1 MRSVLA
7 VLLPMALAA
16 PPALAEVPVETVKVE
31 RQSET
36 LDIAMAYPSTGI
48 ATLDETFADWVN
60 GMVAEFETGAAE
72 DFASFKAD
80 NNGELPP
87 WTYSLYLGFEV
98 ARNDDAMLVFDFD
111 ESIYQGGAHPNH
123 DIITF
128 NVMMPDAWQVY
139 LPEIFDGKRALDR
152 ISALAIEQLN
162 ATLLG
167 PDSMSDPDWVSTGAG
182 PQWSN
187 FQDFLL
193 LEDALVIRFPP
204 YQVAAYAA
212 GDQKVEIP
220 LAKLTGLMRADWRLP
235 VASFDCAKAGSAP
248 EKAICSDVALAR
260 LDRQLS
266 DSYAQALSWASDD
279 AAKNAIRSAQRA
291 WIGERNACGGNVACL
306 TSAYDARLAALQ
318 ASPG

>member
-1 MRSVLA
+1 MRPLLA
-7 VLLPMALAA
+7 ALLPIALAA
-16 PPALAEVPVETVKVE
+16 PPALADVAIETAKLE
-31 RQSET
+31 RKSEI
-36 LDIAMAYPSTGI
+36 LDIEMAYPKTGI
-48 ATLDETFADWVN
+48 AAIDRAFADWVN
-60 GMVAEFETGAAE
+60 GMVADFETGAEE

-87 WTYSLYLGFEV
+87 WTYSLYLGFEA

-111 ESIYQGGAHPNH
+111 ESIFQGGAHPNH

-128 NVMMPDAWQVY
+128 NYMMPDGWRVY
-139 LPEIFDGKRALDR
+139 LPEIFAGKPALEK
-152 ISALAIEQLN
+152 ISALAIEQLS

-167 PDSMSDPDWVSTGAG
+167 PDSMSDPEWVQSGAG

-193 LEDALVIRFPP
+193 LEDTLVIRFPP

-212 GDQKVEIP
+212 GDQRVEIP
-220 LAKLTGLMRADWRLP
+220 LAELTGLMRADWRLP
-235 VASFDCAKAGSAP
+235 VASFDCIKAGSAP

-260 LDRQLS
+260 LDRRLS
-266 DSYAQALSWASDD
+266 DSYAQALSFASDD
-279 AAKNAIRSAQRA
+279 AAKNAIRAEQRT
-291 WIGERNACGGNVACL
+291 WIGERNACGADVACL
-306 TSAYDARLAALQ
+306 ASAYEARLAALE